1 MVCYCICVTEPL
13 HTTEDSSNA
22 GIADCSDQSK
32 QVLHYAQSAMVVE
45 TLNKQVSFCS
55 IVTVHVGKGFVTLG
69 NIVCTV
75 ALIFNYQKTLQMFR
89 YWNGGGGVRII
100 LLHK

>member
-13 HTTEDSSNA
+13 HATEDSGNA

-45 TLNKQVSFCS
+45 SLNKQVSVS
-55 IVTVHVGKGFVTLG
+55 SLVTVHVGKDFVTLG
-69 NIVCTV
+69 NIVCRV
-75 ALIFNYQKTLQMFR
+75 ALMFDYHKTLQIPI
-89 YWNGGGGVRII
+89 NNI
-100 LLHK
+100 